1 MLGAMFAFRSKS
13 VDNGDD
19 GESPYASLGSKPIV
33 QAMKFSDSFLD
44 EIRARLPVS
53 QVVSRRVPLKRRGR
67 EFVGL
72 SPFNREK
79 TPSFT
84 VNDQKGFYHCFSSGK
99 HGDVF
104 TFLMETEGLSFPE
117 AVERLA
123 GEAGLELPKP
133 DPQFE
138 RAAKERLGLF
148 DALEA
153 ASRFFEDELKAREG
167 RGALSYAEGRGLSV
181 ETLREFR
188 IGFAPNSKDA
198 LKSALLKKGFTEA
211 QLLDAGLLIK
221 PDDGRATYDRFR
233 NRLTIPIL
241 DAKSRVIAFGAR
253 ALDPASEPKYL
264 NSPET
269 RLFDKGSTVFNF
281 ARARKAAFDSGELVV
296 VEGYMDVIALN
307 QAGFTNAVATLGTAF
322 TERQMELLWQLAPEP
337 IICFDGDEAG
347 EAAAARA
354 IDRMLPNLREGRSFR
369 FAFLPQGSDPDDLVR
384 TKGPRALAECL
395 ASARPLIDVFWL
407 RELRSHAVDTP
418 ERRAAFEARLE
429 SLLTE
434 IANTRVRD
442 HYRREVKNRLFAL
455 WRAKPARGGNLP
467 AIAPSGSIKRT
478 GPTPL
483 PSARGFVTVIIL
495 ALVNHPWLLDR
506 FAEEVATL
514 DIRDKNLAAL
524 LASVTRIIF
533 EDHGVTSERLT
544 DLIEAGPLA
553 KLFKLL
559 LSESAFAR
567 LAFLQGEAPPKDVE
581 QQFADLIFRFRA
593 LPSLNRELEESAD
606 RLADMSEAEFE
617 RFAALQQQVAS
628 VGTHHSA
635 DDAGDR
641 DAAKRFQET
650 VARLKQE
657 GVSAHRGRRPEKR

>member
-1 MLGAMFAFRSKS
+1 
-13 VDNGDD
+13 
-19 GESPYASLGSKPIV
+19 
-33 QAMKFSDSFLD
+33 MKFSDSFLD

-53 QVVSRRVPLKRRGR
+53 QVVSRRVPLKRAGR
-67 EFVGL
+67 EWKGL

-123 GEAGLELPKP
+123 GEAGLDLPKP

-138 RAAKERLGLF
+138 RAAKERLGLI

-153 ASRFFEDELKAREG
+153 ASRFFEEELATHEG
-167 RGALSYAEGRGLSV
+167 RDALSYAERRGLIPQ
-181 ETLREFR
+181 TLKEFR
-188 IGFAPNSKDA
+188 IGFAPNSKEA
-198 LKSALLKKGFTEA
+198 LKSALLRKGFTEA
-211 QLLDAGLLIK
+211 QALDAGLLIK
-221 PDDGRATYDRFR
+221 PDDGRLTYDRFR

-241 DAKSRVIAFGAR
+241 DAKSRIIAFGAR
-253 ALDPASEPKYL
+253 ALDAGAEPKYL

-269 RLFDKGSTVFNF
+269 RLFDKGSTIFNF

-296 VEGYMDVIALN
+296 VEGYMDVIALY
-307 QAGFTNAVATLGTAF
+307 QAGFANAVATLGTAF

-337 IICFDGDEAG
+337 IICFDGDKAG

-384 TKGPRALAECL
+384 TKGPRAFAECL
-395 ASARPLIDVFWL
+395 ASARPLIDVVWL
-407 RELRSHAVDTP
+407 RELRSHAIDTP
-418 ERRAAFEARLE
+418 ERRAAFEARLD
-429 SLLTE
+429 SLLAQ
-434 IANTRVRD
+434 IVNTRVRD
-442 HYRREVKNRLFAL
+442 HYRREAKNRLFAL
-455 WRAKPARGGNLP
+455 WREKPARGGKLP
-467 AIAPSGSIKRT
+467 ATASSRSTERSGA
-478 GPTPL
+478 TPL
-483 PSARGFVTVIIL
+483 PSPYGFATVITL
-495 ALVNHPWLLDR
+495 ALINHPWLLDR

-514 DIRDKNLAAL
+514 EIRDKNLAAL
-524 LASVTRIIF
+524 LGFVTNTIF
-533 EDHGVTSERLT
+533 DEHDISRERLV
-544 DLIEAGPLA
+544 DMLGASSQA
-553 KLFKLL
+553 KLFDLL
-559 LSESAFAR
+559 CRESAFTR
-567 LAFLQGEAPPKDVE
+567 IAFLQPETPAKVVE

-628 VGTHHSA
+628 VGTEHAA

-657 GVSAHRGRRPEKR
+657 RISVQRGRRPEKRS

>member
-1 MLGAMFAFRSKS
+1 
-13 VDNGDD
+13 
-19 GESPYASLGSKPIV
+19 
-33 QAMKFSDSFLD
+33 MKFSDSFLD

-53 QVVSRRVPLKRRGR
+53 QVVSRRVPLKRAGR
-67 EFVGL
+67 EWKGL

-123 GEAGLELPKP
+123 GEAGLDLPKP

-138 RAAKERLGLF
+138 RAAKERLGLI

-153 ASRFFEDELKAREG
+153 ASRFFEEELATREG
-167 RGALSYAEGRGLSV
+167 RDALSYAERRGLIPQ
-181 ETLREFR
+181 TLKEFR
-188 IGFAPNSKDA
+188 IGFAPNSKEA
-198 LKSALLKKGFTEA
+198 LKSALLRKGFTEA
-211 QLLDAGLLIK
+211 QALDAGLLIK
-221 PDDGRATYDRFR
+221 PDDGRLTYDRFR

-241 DAKSRVIAFGAR
+241 DAKSRIIAFGAR
-253 ALDPASEPKYL
+253 ALDAGAEPKYL

-269 RLFDKGSTVFNF
+269 RLFDKGSTIFNF

-296 VEGYMDVIALN
+296 VEGYMDVIALY
-307 QAGFTNAVATLGTAF
+307 QAGFANAVATLGTAF
-322 TERQMELLWQLAPEP
+322 AERQMELLWQLAPEP
-337 IICFDGDEAG
+337 IICFDGDKAG

-384 TKGPRALAECL
+384 TKGPRAFAECL
-395 ASARPLIDVFWL
+395 ASARPLIDVVWL
-407 RELRSHAVDTP
+407 RELRSHAIDTP
-418 ERRAAFEARLE
+418 ERRAAFEARLD
-429 SLLTE
+429 SLLAQ
-434 IANTRVRD
+434 IVNTRVRD
-442 HYRREVKNRLFAL
+442 HYRREAKNRLFAL
-455 WRAKPARGGNLP
+455 WREKPARGGKLP
-467 AIAPSGSIKRT
+467 ATASSRSTERSGA
-478 GPTPL
+478 TPL
-483 PSARGFVTVIIL
+483 PSPYGFATVITL
-495 ALVNHPWLLDR
+495 ALINHPWLLDR

-514 DIRDKNLAAL
+514 EIRDKNLAAL
-524 LASVTRIIF
+524 LGFVTNTIF
-533 EDHGVTSERLT
+533 DEHDISRERLV
-544 DLIEAGPLA
+544 DMLGASSQA
-553 KLFKLL
+553 KLFDLL
-559 LSESAFAR
+559 CRESAFTR
-567 LAFLQGEAPPKDVE
+567 IAFLQPETPAKVVE

-628 VGTHHSA
+628 VGTEHAA

-657 GVSAHRGRRPEKR
+657 RISVQRGRRPEKRS